1 MDEGGLNVYQQS
13 DQKRALFFKKV
24 IAKIEQLYRAKQI
37 QMEELVT
44 MPFGKVL
51 LSN

>member
-1 MDEGGLNVYQQS
+1 MAKDEGGLNMTSSRIRNELYF
-13 DQKRALFFKKV
+13 LKKV
-24 IAKIEQLYRAKQI
+24 IVVQLYRAKQI